1 MHKIY
6 NSKQNMKK
14 LVLLLILVGNAAF
27 AQKLTKEQLIDKMSD
42 VGCECTTKQQVT
54 KENLEIT
61 LGLCILEALNKYEKD
76 VERHYGKNVITN
88 DKKMEELGY
97 DIGLKMGAKCPSVF
111 MNMADDE
118 SDTNGE
124 EVVEEIPDAVLTGK
138 ISEIK
143 SEQFL
148 TFVVKEDSGKNNQ
161 FILLSSFDNAFL
173 LTDKVLKVSDAVDVT
188 YYEMDLFD
196 AKLGKFVSFKIV
208 TDIVK
213 K

>member
-1 MHKIY
+1 
-6 NSKQNMKK
+6 MKK
-14 LVLLLILVGNAAF
+14 IVLLLVLVGNIAF
-27 AQKLTKEQLIDKMSD
+27 AQKLTKDQLSEKLAEKAC
-42 VGCECTTKQQVT
+42 GCAEKKEIT
-54 KENLEIT
+54 KENFELTIGICLLEGIN
-61 LGLCILEALNKYEKD
+61 AFEKD
-76 VERHYGKNVITN
+76 VEKHYGKDVISN

-97 DIGLKMGAKCPSVF
+97 DVGKKMGLKCPTIFKF
-111 MNMADDE
+111 MLDEEEADE
-118 SDTNGE
+118 A
-124 EVVEEIPDAVLTGK
+124 VVDVEDLILSGK

-143 SEQFL
+143 SDQFL

-161 FILLSSFDNAFL
+161 FILISSFDNAFL
-173 LTDKVLKVSDAVDVT
+173 LTDKVLKVSDDVDVT

>member
-1 MHKIY
+1 
-6 NSKQNMKK
+6 MKK
-14 LVLLLILVGNAAF
+14 IVLLLVLVGNIAF
-27 AQKLTKEQLIDKMSD
+27 AQKLTKDQLSEKLAEKAC
-42 VGCECTTKQQVT
+42 GCAEKKEIT
-54 KENLEIT
+54 KENFELTIGICLLEGI
-61 LGLCILEALNKYEKD
+61 NPFEKD
-76 VERHYGKNVITN
+76 VEKHYGKDVISN

-97 DIGLKMGAKCPSVF
+97 DVGKKMGLKCPTIFKF
-111 MNMADDE
+111 MLDEEEADE
-118 SDTNGE
+118 A
-124 EVVEEIPDAVLTGK
+124 VVDVEDLILSGK

-143 SEQFL
+143 SDQFL

-161 FILLSSFDNAFL
+161 FILISSFDNAFL
-173 LTDKVLKVSDAVDVT
+173 LTDKVLKVSDDVDVT

>member
-1 MHKIY
+1 
-6 NSKQNMKK
+6 MKK
-14 LVLLLILVGNAAF
+14 IVLLLVLVGNITF
-27 AQKLTKEQLIDKMSD
+27 AQKLTKDQLTDKLAD
-42 VGCECTTKQQVT
+42 KACDCVNKQEIT
-54 KENLEIT
+54 KENFELTIGICLLEGIN
-61 LGLCILEALNKYEKD
+61 AFEKD
-76 VERHYGKNVITN
+76 VEKYYGKNVISN
-88 DKKMEELGY
+88 DEKMEELGTN
-97 DIGLKMGAKCPSVF
+97 IGAKMGLKCPTVF
-111 MNMADDE
+111 KFMLDEEADEAVADE
-118 SDTNGE
+118 AEDLILS
-124 EVVEEIPDAVLTGK
+124 GK

-173 LTDKVLKVSDAVDVT
+173 LTDKVLKTSDAVDVT

-196 AKLGKFVSFKIV
+196 AKLGKSVSFKIV

>member
-1 MHKIY
+1 
-6 NSKQNMKK
+6 MKK
-14 LVLLLILVGNAAF
+14 ILLLLVLVGNLTF

-42 VGCECTTKQQVT
+42 VGCECASKQQVT
-54 KENLEIT
+54 KDNLEMT

-76 VERHYGKNVITN
+76 VEKHYGKNVITN

-97 DIGLKMGAKCPSVF
+97 DIGLKMGAKCPSIF
-111 MNMADDE
+111 MSMMDEE
-118 SDTNGE
+118 SDGSGE
-124 EVVEEIPDAVLTGK
+124 DIIEEAPDAMLSGK

-161 FILLSSFDNAFL
+161 FILLSNFDNAFL
-173 LTDKVLKVSDAVDVT
+173 LTDKVLKASDAVDVT

-196 AKLGKFVSFKIV
+196 AKLAKFVSYKIV

>member
-14 LVLLLILVGNAAF
+14 IVLLLILAGNVAF
-27 AQKLTKEQLIDKMSD
+27 AQKLTKDQLIDKMSD
-42 VGCECTTKQQVT
+42 VGCECATKQQVT

-76 VERHYGKNVITN
+76 VEKHYGKNVITN

-111 MNMADDE
+111 MNMMDDE
-118 SDTNGE
+118 SDASGE
-124 EVVEEIPDAVLTGK
+124 EVVEEIPDAILTGK

-143 SEQFL
+143 SEQFI
-148 TFVVKEDSGKNNQ
+148 TFIVKEDSGKNNQ

-173 LTDKVLKVSDAVDVT
+173 LTDKVLKVSDTVDVT
-188 YYEMDLFD
+188 YYEMELFD
-196 AKLGKFVSFKIV
+196 AKLGKFVSYKIV
-208 TDIVK
+208 TDIIK

>member
-1 MHKIY
+1 
-6 NSKQNMKK
+6 MKK
-14 LVLLLILVGNAAF
+14 IVLLIVLIGNITF
-27 AQKLTKEQLIDKMSD
+27 AQKLTKDQLSDKLAEKA
-42 VGCECTTKQQVT
+42 CECANNQEIT
-54 KENLEIT
+54 KENFELTIGICLLEGIN
-61 LGLCILEALNKYEKD
+61 AFEKD
-76 VERHYGKNVITN
+76 VEKHYGKNVISN
-88 DKKMEELGY
+88 DEKMEDLATNIGARM
-97 DIGLKMGAKCPSVF
+97 GLKCPAVF
-111 MNMADDE
+111 KFMIDEEADEAVADE
-118 SDTNGE
+118 PEDLILS
-124 EVVEEIPDAVLTGK
+124 GK

-173 LTDKVLKVSDAVDVT
+173 LTDKVLKTSDAVDVT

-196 AKLGKFVSFKIV
+196 AKLGKSVSFKIV